1 MRNLYGKVFKN
12 TQTGEVKCFPY
23 DPTNQNYYAFV
34 QEANKSGFQQSIFTS
49 SVMISIIEHFLFKH
63 SAVLS
68 EIEFLIEDELLNQEI
83 NNILAKMKDNAAFW
97 SQLKERLAFL
107 SRYDSIDIK
116 KIKLKGFDDGG
127 FLLTLRVNGIVVVSE
142 NAYNTLSIEISEIV
156 RKVIN

>member
-12 TQTGEVKCFPY
+12 TQTGDVKCFPY

-63 SAVLS
+63 S
-68 EIEFLIEDELLNQEI
+68 
-83 NNILAKMKDNAAFW
+83 AFW